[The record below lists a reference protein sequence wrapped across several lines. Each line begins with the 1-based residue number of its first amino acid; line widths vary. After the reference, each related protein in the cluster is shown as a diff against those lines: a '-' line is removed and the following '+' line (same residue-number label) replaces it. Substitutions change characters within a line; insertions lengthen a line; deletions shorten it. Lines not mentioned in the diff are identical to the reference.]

1 MVTTTYIVLAF
12 AYSFDLLLE
21 IERADWNDTGEQNV
35 YYILTNWELLYTD
48 HNRSWKLRYYF
59 SPNNY
64 GKMRVFFMYRKLL
77 IITKKERFPFFMGGT
92 HMDEMAGDHTAEM
105 Q

>member
-35 YYILTNWELLYTD
+35 YHILTN
-48 HNRSWKLRYYF
+48 
-59 SPNNY
+59 
-64 GKMRVFFMYRKLL
+64 
-77 IITKKERFPFFMGGT
+77 
-92 HMDEMAGDHTAEM
+92 
-105 Q
+105 